1 MRLMIIVFSLVF
13 LLILDQFT
21 FKGYY
26 TWQVARFI
34 RYCFAQLGI

>member
-13 LLILDQFT
+13 LLILDQST

-26 TWQVARFI
+26 MSQVVRLI
-34 RYCFAQLGI
+34 RYCFAQLGV